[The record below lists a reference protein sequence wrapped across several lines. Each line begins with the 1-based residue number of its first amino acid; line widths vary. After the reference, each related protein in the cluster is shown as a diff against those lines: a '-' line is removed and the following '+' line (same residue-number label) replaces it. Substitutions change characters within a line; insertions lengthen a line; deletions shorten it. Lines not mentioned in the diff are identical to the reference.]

1 MSERDESTV
10 EAVEPVDAGDVTET
24 ASAEA
29 GAELEAASPEPAD
42 GAAKQKRKRKGKRV
56 GGADATRAEAAPGA
70 ASEIEIG
77 TPLAGKRAAVL
88 IADRFQD
95 EEGVAPPAYL
105 REFGMET
112 VFVGLAPG
120 TVTGK
125 HEREEVVVDLAV
137 ADAEASEFDLLII
150 PGGGAPE
157 ALRLNPAVLDF
168 TRRFL
173 DEGKPVA
180 AICHG
185 PQVLISAGVLPG
197 RSVTCFE
204 GIRDDVRLAGAR
216 YRDKPVVVD
225 RNLVTSRV
233 PGDLPA
239 FNQAILALL
248 TASAPP
254 AEAPEDAEPGD

>member
-1 MSERDESTV
+1 M
-10 EAVEPVDAGDVTET
+10 
-24 ASAEA
+24 
-29 GAELEAASPEPAD
+29 
-42 GAAKQKRKRKGKRV
+42 
-56 GGADATRAEAAPGA
+56 
-70 ASEIEIG
+70 
-77 TPLAGKRAAVL
+77 
-88 IADRFQD
+88 
-95 EEGVAPPAYL
+95 
-105 REFGMET
+105 
-112 VFVGLAPG
+112 
-120 TVTGK
+120 
-125 HEREEVVVDLAV
+125 
-137 ADAEASEFDLLII
+137 
-150 PGGGAPE
+150 
-157 ALRLNPAVLDF
+157 
-168 TRRFL
+168 
-173 DEGKPVA
+173 A

>member
-1 MSERDESTV
+1 MSEMDEPTV
-10 EAVEPVDAGDVTET
+10 GAVEPVDAREVTET
-24 ASAEA
+24 ASTEA
-29 GAELEAASPEPAD
+29 DVDSPEPAD
-42 GAAKQKRKRKGKRV
+42 GAAERKRKRKDKRS
-56 GGADATRAEAAPGA
+56 ADAVASRPEAAPDAG
-70 ASEIEIG
+70 SEAEIG

-88 IADRFQD
+88 IADKFQD

-105 REFGMET
+105 REYGMET
-112 VFVGLAPG
+112 VFVGLATG

-125 HEREEVVVDLAV
+125 HEREEIVVDLAV

-157 ALRLNPAVLDF
+157 ALRLDPAILDF

-197 RSVTCFE
+197 RSITCFA

-225 RNLVTSRV
+225 RNLVTSRM

-254 AEAPEDAEPGD
+254 AEAPEAED